1 MKVKLIFSTGK
12 VTEYEN
18 VSEIKINA
26 KYEHSKVEEIMG
38 RLFMNPLK
46 LKKRRIKTWKQI
58 NHRTEP

>member
-46 LKKRRIKTWKQI
+46 LKKK
-58 NHRTEP
+58 ED